1 MEIVFLFTLFCIPDV
16 LGSMFYV
23 IPQLMSPSEAV
34 KACKDNN
41 SELAIPDTE
50 DEELLNILKEIDENG
65 AWTGQYVNVAPWAY
79 ARGCWRDFDTT
90 TSFNISNNS
99 GSACLQSCGPEFDTA
114 FVKGEECVCT
124 QQPYATKTNYYFCQK
139 ACEGDRGACGGINTH
154 TQYTRCFLNTCPE
167 ESDLRH
173 NCAYIYL
180 NGTSRTALCEEEHIP
195 ICLTGSNGELIANVS
210 RKMSWIKSN
219 EFCREQDANLADV
232 SQNQDVEKSLKRQNS
247 NYSSS
252 TTFWVALSRANTQT
266 ISIAGNT
273 SFNTSSRCSYI
284 QNNDHDVK
292 MRNCSDRAFAVCKA
306 NLDDKDQ
313 VFGNKETNQGFDNG
327 NSTTDSTSS
336 LPTVNL
342 SIVYI
347 ILGTVLAVAFIGII
361 VGTSILVKRRMKSK
375 RTPHQQSH
383 PHYDYTEMQHVQS
396 TDASGLRVAAS
407 SVTDP
412 TASNNTNSDNE
423 MRIQDEG
430 NYDKLGDGFT
440 SKQISNVSNSYD
452 SARPLQEGIY
462 NDLQEGRERDN
473 GVRDSFYATSQSCS
487 TTEGNYDLFQKRD
500 VATGAESEYDHVVHP
515 KD

>member
-195 ICLTGSNGELIANVS
+195 ICLTG
-210 RKMSWIKSN
+210 
-219 EFCREQDANLADV
+219 
-232 SQNQDVEKSLKRQNS
+232 
-247 NYSSS
+247 
-252 TTFWVALSRANTQT
+252 
-266 ISIAGNT
+266 NT

-342 SIVYI
+342 SIVIHHYISTTVSTSGFPTDDRSTVYI